1 MLDQQP
7 PSHEAVSTHT
17 TPSHNSKTTILE
29 GNTVSQ
35 KQEEQ
40 QPKHPLNHNT
50 PDHTNNSSKMVAG
63 IFSPHNKTTA
73 SGTPPESPLQNK
85 NHPLMMMPKQ
95 QEQQKGV
102 RRSTPE
108 SPNYG
113 MSNTTNSGSPL
124 RPPISDRMQPATAQA
139 PVVGRHHKKSNSLV
153 GFDPLLDSAISSS
166 ATTATTPITPSAT
179 TPNHG
184 KVAVLGP
191 AAMAHLTMPP
201 PPLVTVSPG
210 NNINTNPAGQAE
222 AELHKELQK
231 LTHEVVATASPALTK
246 SKVVS
251 KPKFGRAASL
261 TAHKFTLTP
270 PFRSNDKTG
279 TKTKL
284 PWQRHRRSQS
294 LQTPDEIMG
303 AVAAAATTTTAQQSL
318 QHRAGS
324 FETDTSND
332 NLLFVPP
339 LSVTDKTKNPSS
351 NKRAST
357 GSSTMIPA
365 SPMMQDLYEVVKAQ
379 EEDQHATLTLP
390 SLARP
395 APTSFLTGKEIV
407 RSSEQ
412 DPSPFQMELVGLE
425 DILVAARLVQFV
437 EHYRKEDMNLDLS
450 MSFVGLSRSSMQSFV
465 MNDDSL
471 HNNTNLPANLTETH
485 RPVVESLLEAADDVT
500 VLEFYAT
507 ENAESADTRREAV
520 LLERQMQ
527 IVVVFRGTTQEQAA
541 KSPFFKKNHSSKH
554 NNALEAL
561 DTDASHAECKVYASI
576 KQAYMELE
584 TRVFAGLDKYMDEN
598 PFCDVVFAGQ
608 STGGAM
614 ATLAAYRY
622 ATNRPMVRVSCQT
635 FGSPKVG
642 DRVFRQQA
650 NSLPNLK
657 VMRIENANDPKC
669 LAPDAVHGSHVGHSI
684 VLSKTHDG
692 SGLVATAFKFD
703 DDHDARK
710 QRSSKPNILAAA
722 FKKERDITSYVST
735 LEQMNQ
741 AKPRHWPTDFKG
753 EDGTGVRGKDN
764 EQRQVV

>member
-1 MLDQQP
+1 MLEQQP
-7 PSHEAVSTHT
+7 QSHEAVSTHT
-17 TPSHNSKTTILE
+17 NPSHNSKTIEASIL
-29 GNTVSQ
+29 SQ
-35 KQEEQ
+35 KQEKQ
-40 QPKHPLNHNT
+40 QPKHPLNNT
-50 PDHTNNSSKMVAG
+50 TNNTNSNSNNSKMVVG
-63 IFSPHNKTTA
+63 IFSPHNRSTA
-73 SGTPPESPLQNK
+73 SGTPPESPLRNS
-85 NHPLMMMPKQ
+85 HPLMMPKQ
-95 QEQQKGV
+95 EQKSI
-102 RRSTPE
+102 RRSTAE
-108 SPNYG
+108 SPNRL
-113 MSNTTNSGSPL
+113 SNSGNNSPL
-124 RPPISDRMQPATAQA
+124 RPPISGRMQPATAQA

-153 GFDPLLDSAISSS
+153 GFDPLLGVA
-166 ATTATTPITPSAT
+166 PVTPSAT
-179 TPNHG
+179 TPNHHG
-184 KVAVLGP
+184 KVAVLNT
-191 AAMAHLTMPP
+191 AAMAHLEMPP
-201 PPLVTVSPG
+201 PLTVSPG
-210 NNINTNPAGQAE
+210 NNANPAQAQ

-231 LTHEVVATASPALTK
+231 LAHQVAATTTGSPTASAK
-246 SKVVS
+246 SKVS

-261 TAHKFTLTP
+261 TQKFSTLTP
-270 PFRSNDKTG
+270 PFRSSNNNDKS
-279 TKTKL
+279 KAKL

-294 LQTPDEIMG
+294 LETPDDLIR
-303 AVAAAATTTTAQQSL
+303 AVAAAAAQPPAL
-318 QHRAGS
+318 QHRAES
-324 FETDTSND
+324 FENDATSST

-339 LSVTDKTKNPSS
+339 LSIADQH

-357 GSSTMIPA
+357 GSTMIPA
-365 SPMMQDLYEVVKAQ
+365 SHMMQDLYEIVKAQ
-379 EEDQHATLTLP
+379 EEEKHATLTLP

-412 DPSPFQMELVGLE
+412 DPSPFQMEIPALV
-425 DILVAARLVQFV
+425 DVLVAARLVQFV

-465 MNDDSL
+465 MNDDSVHN
-471 HNNTNLPANLTETH
+471 HNNLPVSLTEAH
-485 RPVVESLLEAADDVT
+485 RPVVESLLEAAEDVT
-500 VLEFYAT
+500 VLDFYAT
-507 ENAESADTRREAV
+507 EHAESADTRREAV

-541 KSPFFKKNHSSKH
+541 KSPFFKKNHHSSKH
-554 NNALEAL
+554 NTLETL
-561 DTDASHAECKVYASI
+561 DTDTSHAECKVYASI

-584 TRVFAGLDKYMDEN
+584 ARVFAGLDKYMDEN

-622 ATNRPMVRVSCQT
+622 ATNRPMVRVSCRT

-669 LAPDAVHGSHVGHSI
+669 LAPDAAHGSHVGHSI

-692 SGLVATAFKFD
+692 SGIVASAFKFD

-735 LEQMNQ
+735 LEQMHQ
-741 AKPRHWPTDFKG
+741 AKPRQWPTDFKG